1 MTDTVMQA
9 IIAAVPCF
17 TAIVTVVAAAIKI
30 IGNLSRL
37 RESFD
42 KKTDYK
48 ELQQTV
54 SKLVDE
60 NSTLRKENDRLK
72 TQIDKVNRG

>member
-17 TAIVTVVAAAIKI
+17 TAIVTVVAVALKI
-30 IGNLSRL
+30 VGNLSRI
-37 RESFD
+37 RSEFE
-42 KKTDYK
+42 KKTDYR
-48 ELQQTV
+48 ELKQTV

-60 NSTLRKENDRLK
+60 NSALRKENDRLK
-72 TQIDKVNRG
+72 TQIDKVKRG

>member
-17 TAIVTVVAAAIKI
+17 TAIVTVVAVAIKI
-30 IGNLSRL
+30 IGNLAKL

-42 KKTDYK
+42 KKTDYR

-60 NSTLRKENDRLK
+60 NSALVKENNRLK
-72 TQIDKVNRG
+72 TQIDKVERG

>member
-17 TAIVTVVAAAIKI
+17 TAIVTVVAVALKI
-30 IGNLSRL
+30 VGNLSRI
-37 RESFD
+37 RSEFE
-42 KKTDYK
+42 KKTDYR
-48 ELQQTV
+48 ELKQTV

-72 TQIDKVNRG
+72 TQIDKVKRG

>member
-9 IIAAVPCF
+9 IIAEVPCF
-17 TAIVTVVAAAIKI
+17 TAIVTVVAVALKI
-30 IGNLSRL
+30 IGNLSRI
-37 RESFD
+37 RSEFE
-42 KKTDYK
+42 KKTDYR
-48 ELQQTV
+48 ELKQTV

-60 NSTLRKENDRLK
+60 NIALRKENDRLK

>member
-17 TAIVTVVAAAIKI
+17 TAIVTVVAVAIKI
-30 IGNLSRL
+30 IGNLAKL

-42 KKTDYK
+42 KKTDYR
-48 ELQQTV
+48 ELQKSV

-60 NSTLRKENDRLK
+60 NSALRKENDRLK
-72 TQIDKVNRG
+72 TQIDKVERG

>member
-17 TAIVTVVAAAIKI
+17 TAIVTVVAVGIKI
-30 IGNLSRL
+30 VGNLARL
-37 RESFD
+37 RESFN

-60 NSTLRKENDRLK
+60 NIALRKENDRLK
-72 TQIDKVNRG
+72 TQIDKVERG

>member
-17 TAIVTVVAAAIKI
+17 TAIVTVVAVAIKI
-30 IGNLSRL
+30 IGNLAKL

-42 KKTDYK
+42 KKTDYR

-60 NSTLRKENDRLK
+60 NSTLVKENNRLK
-72 TQIDKVNRG
+72 TQIDKVERG

>member
-17 TAIVTVVAAAIKI
+17 TAIVTVVAVALKI
-30 IGNLSRL
+30 IGNLAKL

-42 KKTDYK
+42 KKTDYR
-48 ELQQTV
+48 ELQKSV

-60 NSTLRKENDRLK
+60 NSALRKENDRLK

>member
-17 TAIVTVVAAAIKI
+17 TAIVTVVAVAIKI
-30 IGNLSRL
+30 IGNLSRI
-37 RESFD
+37 RSEFE
-42 KKTDYK
+42 KKTDYR
-48 ELQQTV
+48 ELQKSV

-60 NSTLRKENDRLK
+60 NSALRKENARLQ
-72 TQIDKVNRG
+72 TQIDKVKRG

>member
-17 TAIVTVVAAAIKI
+17 TAIVTVVAVALKI
-30 IGNLSRL
+30 VGNLSRI
-37 RESFD
+37 RSEFE
-42 KKTDYK
+42 KKTDYR
-48 ELQQTV
+48 ELKQTV

-60 NSTLRKENDRLK
+60 NSALRKENDRLK

>member
-17 TAIVTVVAAAIKI
+17 TAIVTVVAVAIKI
-30 IGNLSRL
+30 IGNLSRI
-37 RESFD
+37 RNEFE
-42 KKTDYK
+42 KKTDYR
-48 ELQQTV
+48 ELQKSV

-60 NSTLRKENDRLK
+60 NSALRKENARLQ
-72 TQIDKVNRG
+72 TQIDKVKRG